1 MTRMYDVFGRAKP
14 GAQLHHLG
22 SLSADDEHLAQL
34 YASQLFARRGE
45 NVDLVIAPREHL
57 LQVGAYARVLNEHAL
72 RLPRSYNS
80 ESVKARLVSDLE
92 GMSREQG

>member
-22 SLSADDEHLAQL
+22 SLSATDEHLAQL

-45 NVDLVIAPREHL
+45 NVGLVIAPREPRF
-57 LQVGAYARVLNEHAL
+57 QVGAYARVLKEHAL
-72 RLPRSYNS
+72 RSPRSYNS
-80 ESVKARLVSDLE
+80 ESAKAKLSSDVEAMVK
-92 GMSREQG
+92 EQG